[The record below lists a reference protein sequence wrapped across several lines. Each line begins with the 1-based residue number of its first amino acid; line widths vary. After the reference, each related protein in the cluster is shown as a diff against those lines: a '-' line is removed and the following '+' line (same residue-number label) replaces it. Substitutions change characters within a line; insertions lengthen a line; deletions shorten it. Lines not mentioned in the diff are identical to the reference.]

1 MQPFKEQ
8 WSQLTN
14 KLRARSQSASPMEL
28 SQSDDEAM
36 VQIMEQR
43 LTATSNCIDVGCHS
57 GGFLTEILRLAPN
70 GQHYAFEPIP
80 RLAETL
86 KTQFPQVNV
95 QAAALS
101 DTNGETTFHH
111 VVSNPGYSG
120 LLERR
125 YDRPNEQ
132 IELIPV
138 KTLRLDDLLPQDYHL
153 DLIKIDVEGAEWQ
166 VFQGAVET
174 LKRNRPLVLFEHGQG
189 GSDRYGTTPE
199 MIYDFLVGECGLT
212 IASLHDP
219 QPLTR
224 DELRQI
230 YDAGAAWNFVAYP

>member
-1 MQPFKEQ
+1 MQSFKQ
-8 WSQLTN
+8 QFSQLTD
-14 KLRARSQSASPMEL
+14 KLLKRSQSASPMEI

-36 VQIMEQR
+36 VQIMQQR
-43 LTATSNCIDVGCHS
+43 LQATSNCIDVGCHS
-57 GGFLTEILRLAPN
+57 GGFLTEILQLAPQ

-80 RLAETL
+80 SLADLL

-120 LLERR
+120 LRERR

-138 KTLRLDDLLPQDYHL
+138 TTLRLDDFLPADYHL

-174 LKRNRPLVLFEHGQG
+174 LKRNRPIVLFEHGQG

-199 MIYDFLVGECGLT
+199 MIHNFLVGECGLT
-212 IASLHDP
+212 IATLHDP
-219 QPLTR
+219 HPLTAA
-224 DELRQI
+224 ELRQV
-230 YDAGAAWNFVAYP
+230 YDSGTAWNFVAYP